1 MDRRNPRLRNRGK
14 RGANMGRERERR
26 GTYLVQIDL
35 LLGIQVRTL
44 EDRIVRV
51 DRIVGP
57 RDTGQNQHH

>member
-14 RGANMGRERERR
+14 KGANMGREREE